1 MRALTPVDVDGLA
14 DDLGAHLYRW
24 CGRHGRFRPW
34 VAQTDRQTHQR
45 AQTRKGHSAR
55 GQYRCASHR
64 APQSGPSTVAS
75 RLPAATQAGV
85 KSRQRFPPGSQ
96 CEAPVAARFLAG
108 SRQSSRWE
116 VESLLVLS
124 PPERRTIGGTD
135 SMGGPAG
142 TEDTGGPLDLVL
154 GSSDRGGA
162 LLGEAGGDEAARL
175 GAGEDCVLLGEFVFD
190 AGVVADPVPTCPVG
204 AAGANSRR
212 PAVSGSEAKPM
223 RWLTSW
229 LVPQV
234 IAAASAIPS
243 VAASA
248 TSRLRRS
255 GLIGRST
262 RTRERPWRLRRC
274 D

>member
-1 MRALTPVDVDGLA
+1 VP
-14 DDLGAHLYRW
+14 
-24 CGRHGRFRPW
+24 
-34 VAQTDRQTHQR
+34 
-45 AQTRKGHSAR
+45 
-55 GQYRCASHR
+55 
-64 APQSGPSTVAS
+64 
-75 RLPAATQAGV
+75 
-85 KSRQRFPPGSQ
+85 
-96 CEAPVAARFLAG
+96 ARFLAG

-116 VESLLVLS
+116 VESLLVRS

-154 GSSDRGGA
+154 CSSDWGGA

-175 GAGEDCVLLGEFVFD
+175 GVGEDCVLLGEFVFD
-190 AGVVADPVPTCPVG
+190 AGVVADPVPTCP
-204 AAGANSRR
+204 AGANSRR

-255 GLIGRST
+255 GLIARST